1 VGCAG
6 RKGEKVTVKSGKRG
20 ERCCERKSDINCE
33 CEERD
38 IFRVA
43 SAKEGGSRAMYNVC
57 ERR

>member
-1 VGCAG
+1 MGCAG
-6 RKGEKVTVKSGKRG
+6 RKGEKVTVKSGGRGKR
-20 ERCCERKSDINCE
+20 RCRGKSDINCD

-43 SAKEGGSRAMYNVC
+43 SAKEGESRVMYSVC